1 MSSAF
6 PKLKDR
12 RKKPDKGESRNVRTM
27 STPKV
32 KVDNPKGKGKISLP
46 KKYVPKSLSAADKKK
61 QVKSIVEGKK
71 RPKLDSAKSKRS
83 THAAAFEKK
92 YGFKISDKRVNEII
106 SPAGQKQIL
115 DKGRA
120 AYFTSGS
127 RPNVTSPEA
136 WARARLASVIM
147 NGNARQVD
155 KKIWDK
161 YKKI

>member
-71 RPKLDSAKSKRS
+71 RPNVKSFESKRS
-83 THAAAFEKK
+83 THATAFEKK

-120 AYFTSGS
+120 AYYTGGS
-127 RPNVTSPEA
+127 RPNQTPES

-147 NGNARQVD
+147 GGKARQVD

-161 YKKI
+161 HKKI

>member
-71 RPKLDSAKSKRS
+71 RPKVDSFKSKRS
-83 THAAAFEKK
+83 THATAFEKK
-92 YGFKISDKRVNEII
+92 YGFKISDKRVNQII

-120 AYFTSGS
+120 AYYTGGS
-127 RPNVTSPEA
+127 RPNQTPES

-147 NGNARQVD
+147 GGKARKVD
-155 KKIWDK
+155 QKIWDK
-161 YKKI
+161 YKKT

>member
-6 PKLKDR
+6 PKLKDT

-71 RPKLDSAKSKRS
+71 RPKVESFKSKRS
-83 THAAAFEKK
+83 THATAFEKK
-92 YGFKISDKRVNEII
+92 YGFKISDKRVNQII

-120 AYFTSGS
+120 AYYTGGS
-127 RPNVTSPEA
+127 RPNQTPES

-147 NGNARQVD
+147 GGKARKVD
-155 KKIWDK
+155 QKIWDK
-161 YKKI
+161 YKKT